1 MEYYK
6 VGTANAL
13 YSERKN
19 KTTPAPAGNNKEKKM
34 KTKRT
39 EHEFSA
45 SERKYPFLAVSEKE
59 CPSGLVEMDKEA
71 QRRAEIFAKDR
82 YVHAKFWGYRQSG
95 GDFFGLYEIKENL
108 E

>member
-1 MEYYK
+1 
-6 VGTANAL
+6 
-13 YSERKN
+13 
-19 KTTPAPAGNNKEKKM
+19 M

-95 GDFFGLYEIKENL
+95 GDFFGLYEIEENL